1 MSQTFAQVVEHVK
14 HLSLAEKQELQE
26 LLRKYLI
33 EERRL
38 EILDNGEAV
47 RRHAFAQIAD
57 RRSYRF
63 RCRGDGV
70 AVLSGRT

>member
-1 MSQTFAQVVEHVK
+1 MRQTFAQVVEHVK

-38 EILDNGEAV
+38 EILENGEAGIEEW
-47 RRHAFAQIAD
+47 RDGKLNSFADINRLRD
-57 RRSYRF
+57 F
-63 RCRGDGV
+63 
-70 AVLSGRT
+70 LSNS